1 MKALK
6 VATYFLTGF
15 ANVEILVAIALT
27 ITALATNHKL
37 YKKSRIMIAFVPVL
51 ELIRVAIC
59 NLHVME
65 TYHPEWMW
73 LSDLW
78 CLVVARWGLYASM
91 AAIRW
96 LLAAIAIHMYL
107 LCVKL
112 RSHINTT
119 KTSITICASILIC
132 SVLMGVIG
140 TFCNMYF
147 SNHGVNTN
155 SNLMVTSEHELLIF
169 KANRAMPNIEEN
181 GTETRSSKMQMNFS
195 KDTNN
200 QDVKMCRDRKHIM
213 TFTDQINEALF
224 MVNIALPLAVKL
236 YFYSKINE
244 HLNNELERFQSNQQ
258 VVNRLDGNNRAILR
272 MLLAS
277 FICHFIFF
285 IPMIAVVYFK
295 LSQELELLTR
305 ILTLNAT
312 TGAAICF
319 LILHGGFR

>member
-132 SVLMGVIG
+132 SILMGAIG

-147 SNHGVNTN
+147 FNHGVNTN
-155 SNLMVTSEHELLIF
+155 SNLTVTSEPDSSKYEAHE
-169 KANRAMPNIEEN
+169 NV
-181 GTETRSSKMQMNFS
+181 TQTRSSRMQMNFTR
-195 KDTNN
+195 DTDNLI
-200 QDVKMCRDRKHIM
+200 VKTCRDRKHIM
-213 TFTDQINEALF
+213 TFTDQINEVLF
-224 MVNIALPLAVKL
+224 MVNIALPLAIKL

-244 HLNNELERFQSNQQ
+244 HLNKELERFQSNEQ
-258 VVNRLDGNNRAILR
+258 VVNRLDSNNRAILR

-277 FICHFIFF
+277 FICHFVFF